1 MSHLRDTTQI
11 IEILEGLTV
20 GEDWIMTTLDVQSLY
35 TVIDHEAGLRATKA
49 QLERN
54 KEMKTSQADFILE
67 GIQHILEH
75 NYFYFEGGF
84 YLQIRGTAMGTRF
97 APSYANLFLA
107 QWEREFID
115 SHRGG
120 DLVLWRRYIDD
131 IILIWKGDQES
142 LNKFIS
148 ELNINN
154 LNLTFIRSTEN
165 IEIEF
170 LDLSITKVG
179 EKYVCKT
186 FQKPSSRNAFILHSS
201 CHLPNWLLNVPFGQ
215 FRRLKRNCTEGAQF
229 EVEAMHLRDK
239 FLAKQYP
246 SNLLEDSLE
255 RVRKLSRRT
264 LLTVKTA
271 QNKETDSQFRII
283 LPYTIQRKKIEEIVK
298 RHWHLLLQDKTLGML
313 MFVAIQ
319 VLIWTTPT
327 FAILS
332 LTANP
337 IFTMESLNGTET
349 EQAYTVPLDLVL
361 QNSETD
367 PVTDGGT
374 QENSQSA
381 LPSTVT
387 PVLSE
392 ATDGGESNIK
402 LQELSTTNIDPKQP
416 IPLDV
421 FNLANT
427 NGPVP
432 TIGSASKETG
442 DNSTLI
448 PLLEPNKAYPFD
460 EQLESF
466 LEIPMEN
473 GTEGK
478 QCFCN
483 IPGQKGDKGDT
494 GNGGEP
500 GKVGKRGPQG
510 LEGAKGKKGLSGSKG
525 ETGTKG
531 DKGDI
536 GPKGDSETNCA
547 LCEKGERG
555 EQGVPGKDGAVVVQG
570 TKGEPGNKGIKGDEG
585 PKGDPG
591 ENGSKGIGGVPGI
604 PGEVGPKG
612 AIGPRGPAGLKG
624 DRGML
629 GPAGPPGYRGPAGIP
644 GRKGD
649 KGQKGAQSDHEN
661 VAFSVGVRGHR
672 NVFLPGQPIRF
683 DNVFINENKPYSVK
697 SGVFVANI
705 EGVYFFTYHISLT
718 HSSLM
723 IGLAHNGKIVIQ
735 TQVKQ
740 YERNVCQASGSV
752 LLHLREDDE
761 IWLQVLT
768 SAQNELISDESDSLF
783 TGFILYSLE
792 D

>member
-1 MSHLRDTTQI
+1 MLAVLTIWRKTVQVNKNREDREKLSPVTLLWRNQGLQELYKLQEFEFWPRHGVKYVTQ
-11 IEILEGLTV
+11 
-20 GEDWIMTTLDVQSLY
+20 LY
-35 TVIDHEAGLRATKA
+35 V
-49 QLERN
+49 
-54 KEMKTSQADFILE
+54 
-67 GIQHILEH
+67 
-75 NYFYFEGGF
+75 EGGF
-84 YLQIRGTAMGTRF
+84 KIFRDFREEFQI
-97 APSYANLFLA
+97 PKSSLFRYFQLRHACTKQFGKDLIKLEYNSIEKVARLRELCKPVSSFYVELMSQASSPLSKSLA
-107 QWEREFID
+107 RWK
-115 SHRGG
+115 
-120 DLVLWRRYIDD
+120 VD
-131 IILIWKGDQES
+131 IPQ
-142 LNKFIS
+142 
-148 ELNINN
+148 
-154 LNLTFIRSTEN
+154 
-165 IEIEF
+165 
-170 LDLSITKVG
+170 
-179 EKYVCKT
+179 
-186 FQKPSSRNAFILHSS
+186 
-201 CHLPNWLLNVPFGQ
+201 
-215 FRRLKRNCTEGAQF
+215 
-229 EVEAMHLRDK
+229 
-239 FLAKQYP
+239 
-246 SNLLEDSLE
+246 LEDKHEKELVHTWRHSVISARDQLIQAKWLH
-255 RVRKLSRRT
+255 RTYLTPVRL
-264 LLTVKTA
+264 
-271 QNKETDSQFRII
+271 
-283 LPYTIQRKKIEEIVK
+283 
-298 RHWHLLLQDKTLGML
+298 HCML

-349 EQAYTVPLDLVL
+349 EQAYTIPLDLVL

-392 ATDGGESNIK
+392 ATDGGESNNK

-416 IPLDV
+416 ITLDV

-432 TIGSASKETG
+432 TIGSASKENG

-510 LEGAKGKKGLSGSKG
+510 LEGAKGKKGLPGSKG

-536 GPKGDSETNCA
+536 GPKGDSGTNCA
-547 LCEKGERG
+547 VCEKGERG

-612 AIGPRGPAGLKG
+612 AMGPRGPAGLNG

-629 GPAGPPGYRGPAGIP
+629 GPAGTPGYRGPAGIP